1 MQGQTLCLPD
11 GNQKFNSLKGI
22 IYSMEQRDYYR
33 ILGVEKNAPAKK
45 IKEAYR
51 TLALKYHPDRN
62 NSDPRAAEQM
72 KAVNEAYAVLSNPEK
87 RQAYDTLHD
96 QFGSSAYSHFR
107 KNYTDQDIFSG
118 SDINRILEEMARS
131 FGFRGFDDIFKEFYG
146 KKYQSFDFKKQGFSM
161 RGFVFQGYLNRQGKG
176 RINSGG
182 IAPGGTLGKFT
193 RNLIGKLS
201 GVKIPEKGADIHEI
215 LRIPSL
221 QAMQGG
227 PYAYYLKKKSKK
239 LIVKIP
245 QGIRDG
251 QRIRLKN
258 MGENGRA
265 GGENGDLYL
274 KIIIKKKLFGKIKTA
289 VASLRK

>member
-1 MQGQTLCLPD
+1 MR
-11 GNQKFNSLKGI
+11 
-22 IYSMEQRDYYR
+22 QRDYYR
-33 ILGVEKNAPAKK
+33 ILGLEKNAPAKK

-62 NSDPRAAEQM
+62 TSDPDAAEQM
-72 KAVNEAYAVLSNPEK
+72 KAVNEAYAVLSDPEK
-87 RQAYDTLHD
+87 RREYDTLHD
-96 QFGSSAYSHFR
+96 RFGSSAYSHFR
-107 KNYTDQDIFSG
+107 KNYTDRDIFSG

-146 KKYQSFDFKKQGFSM
+146 QGYQSFDFKKQGFSM
-161 RGFVFQGYLNRQGKG
+161 RGFVFQKNFGRQGKG
-176 RINSGG
+176 GMNPDRIAQGS
-182 IAPGGTLGKFT
+182 ALGRLT

-215 LRIPSL
+215 LRISPQ

-227 PYAYYLKKKSKK
+227 PYAYYLRKKSKK

-245 QGIRDG
+245 PGIRDG
-251 QRIRLKN
+251 QRIRLRK

-265 GGENGDLYL
+265 GGEPGDLYL
-274 KIIIKKKLFGKIKTA
+274 KVIIKKKLFDKIKKAA
-289 VASLRK
+289 VSLRK